1 MKTPLYEWAAV
12 YRPVDEDGDEIKG
25 ELKIIQEGK
34 LFASDTTKAI
44 IQIAKLIPAEFDDKI
59 DDIEIILRP
68 F

>member
-12 YRPVDEDGDEIKG
+12 YRHLDEDGDEIKG